1 MEIPSKKKKRD
12 GNYGIWLNSLIS
24 PFFRVEQQVLIKQQK
39 KKKKKKS
46 NVLLNLYVDLVPRF
60 GLLILFIE

>member
-39 KKKKKKS
+39 KKKKS